1 MSGDLPI
8 LLVKVIEDDDLA
20 LVRQVLQAQEYWRLQ
35 GLKADVVILNEHPIS
50 YLDEMQEHL
59 TALIDSGPW
68 SPWKDR
74 PGGIFLI
81 RGDGLADTDRVL
93 FEAVARA
100 VLVGDRGEL
109 SQQLDR
115 LAPAPTALD
124 LPIPQRIVESE
135 ESPAI
140 ELPSLTMA
148 NGIGGFT
155 GGGREYAV
163 VLTGDVDTPAP
174 WTNVLANREFGTI
187 VTTSGAAFTW
197 SGNSRQNRLTPF
209 ANDPVSDSTAEA
221 IFLRDEESGEVWGAT
236 PGPLARSPQTTW
248 VVRHRAG
255 VTSFERTA
263 RELHQQLEV
272 FVFPS
277 EPVKASRLTLTNT
290 SGRAR
295 TFSVYSYN
303 EWLLGPPRMG
313 HQRHVVTSRDA
324 PTGALVARNPYNTG
338 FAHRVAFSWVSE
350 PVRSMTGDRT
360 EFIGRNRTLTR
371 PAAVTSRV
379 LSNRLG
385 AGLDPCGALHVS
397 VTLAPGETR
406 QLVFLLGEGN
416 SIEEARALLGRCG
429 DLSSVESASQDVDAI
444 WQRTLG
450 AIQVQTPDDSFDL
463 LMNGWLVHQTLS
475 SRLWART
482 GFYQPGGAFG
492 FRDQLQ
498 DVMALAFTRPELL
511 REHLLVAASR
521 QFVEG
526 DVQHWWHPPD
536 GRGTRTRCSD
546 DLLWLPYAVAHYV
559 TVTADVSVLDE
570 VAPFLEMRPLEPTE
584 HEIYDLPS
592 TSSQSA
598 SLFEHCAR
606 AIDRSLTAGA
616 HGLPLMGSG
625 DWNDG
630 MNRVGHEG
638 RGESVWLG
646 WFLYTVLR
654 EFAAIAALRSDSSH
668 ASRWRAEAARLK
680 GALELAWDG
689 DWYRRA
695 YFDDST
701 PLGSAENDE
710 CRIDS
715 ISQSWAVLSGAARPD
730 RAERAMDAVRSQLVR
745 REAQVVL
752 LLSPAFD
759 RGVKDPGYIKGYLP
773 GVRENGGQ
781 YTHAAVWTIMALAKL
796 GYGDEAVEVF
806 HMINPIN
813 HTRDAAGAA
822 RYAAEP
828 YVVAG
833 DVYAHPEHMGR
844 GGWSWY
850 TGSAG
855 WLYRAGLESIL
866 GLTRRG
872 ATFSIA
878 PCVPAAWSHFGID
891 WRFGGS
897 TYHIRVDTSDRRSGG
912 SPLATL
918 DGTAVD
924 STAIPLVDDGQV
936 HEVTVRYDRPPLET
950 RWPASGRVSTKAP
963 DR

>member
-1 MSGDLPI
+1 
-8 LLVKVIEDDDLA
+8 
-20 LVRQVLQAQEYWRLQ
+20 
-35 GLKADVVILNEHPIS
+35 
-50 YLDEMQEHL
+50 
-59 TALIDSGPW
+59 
-68 SPWKDR
+68 
-74 PGGIFLI
+74 
-81 RGDGLADTDRVL
+81 
-93 FEAVARA
+93 
-100 VLVGDRGEL
+100 
-109 SQQLDR
+109 
-115 LAPAPTALD
+115 
-124 LPIPQRIVESE
+124 
-135 ESPAI
+135 
-140 ELPSLTMA
+140 MA

-263 RELHQQLEV
+263 RELRQQLEV

-290 SGRAR
+290 SGQAR

-313 HQRHVVTSRDA
+313 HQRHVVTSHDA
-324 PTGALVARNPYNTG
+324 LTGALIAHNPYNTG
-338 FAHRVAFSWVSE
+338 FADRVAFSWASE

-371 PAAVTSRV
+371 PAAVASRV
-379 LSNRLG
+379 LSDRLG

-397 VTLAPGETR
+397 VTLEPGETR

-429 DLSSVESASQDVDAI
+429 NLASVESATQDVDAV

-498 DVMALAFTRPELL
+498 DAMALTFTRPELL

-546 DLLWLPYAVAHYV
+546 DLLWLPYAVAHYL

-570 VAPFLEMRPLEPTE
+570 VTSFLEMRPLEPTE

-715 ISQSWAVLSGAARPD
+715 ISQSWAVLSGAARSD

-745 REAQVVL
+745 REAQLVL

-828 YVVAG
+828 YMVAG

-872 ATFSIA
+872 ATFSIS
-878 PCVPAAWSHFGID
+878 PCVPAAWSHFRID

-897 TYHIRVDTSDRRSGG
+897 AYHISVDTSNRRLGG
-912 SPLATL
+912 PPLATL
-918 DGTAVD
+918 DGAAVD
-924 STAIPLVDDGQV
+924 TTAIPLVDDGRA
-936 HEVTVRYDRPPLET
+936 HEVAVHYDQPPLEKT
-950 RWPASGRVSTKAP
+950 WPTKGRVGTKVP